1 MSEQEQEQQPYDR
14 WSRPDALS
22 RRGYVLAVL
31 VPLVIAALAFGAVT
45 LFASD
50 EPDLRGT
57 TVLLPT
63 SSWKPGQGGD
73 GALLQ
78 GELQMDADHCVYVDG
93 DQGKVYAVWP
103 AGWRATRDGD
113 LLTVYDTDT
122 KPVAHDG
129 DTITTGGGSVPVAT
143 FEGEPCL
150 PDTGDVF
157 VIQDEVRVN
166 Q

>member
-1 MSEQEQEQQPYDR
+1 MSDPEEQPPYDR
-14 WSRPDALS
+14 WSRPAALS
-22 RRGYVLAVL
+22 KRGYVLAVL
-31 VPLVIAALAFGAVT
+31 VPLLVAALAFGAVT

-73 GALLQ
+73 AALLQ
-78 GELQMDADHCVYVDG
+78 GVLKMDADHCVYVDDG
-93 DQGKVYAVWP
+93 QSQVYAVWP
-103 AGWRATRDGD
+103 AGWRATREGD
-113 LLTVYDTDT
+113 LLTVYDTNT

-129 DTITTGGGSVPVAT
+129 DTISTGGGTTPVAT

-150 PDTGDVF
+150 PATGDVF
-157 VIQDEVRVN
+157 VIQDDVRVN